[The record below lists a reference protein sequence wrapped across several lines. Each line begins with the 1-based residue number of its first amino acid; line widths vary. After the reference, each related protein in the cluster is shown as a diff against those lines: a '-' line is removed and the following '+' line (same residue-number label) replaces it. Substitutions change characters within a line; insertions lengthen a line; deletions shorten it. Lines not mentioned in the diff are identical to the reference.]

1 MPINLQGCKKKSL
14 LYKSFSMSHF
24 YLADMAVY
32 IRKCNLF
39 FRVAMVGEKY
49 LENEF
54 FPDQGKVRE
63 FVDGQGNL
71 ERTWKVREFESMV
84 MASSLQK
91 IYLFWSRV
99 QRMYILMRSSKPISL
114 HIGGYSLKERI
125 CSLGEQIL
133 SFKSSHQIW
142 SDTVNTIKE

>member
-1 MPINLQGCKKKSL
+1 
-14 LYKSFSMSHF
+14 
-24 YLADMAVY
+24 
-32 IRKCNLF
+32 
-39 FRVAMVGEKY
+39 MVGEKY

-91 IYLFWSRV
+91 IYLF
-99 QRMYILMRSSKPISL
+99 
-114 HIGGYSLKERI
+114 
-125 CSLGEQIL
+125 
-133 SFKSSHQIW
+133 
-142 SDTVNTIKE
+142 